1 MPEILTESFCE
12 RCGTRYTFEAAA
24 PSRGRLGR
32 LRVVSRGLKNYVL
45 SDESSLGE
53 AFAEARSDDERS
65 LTSQQLDAFHQT
77 FNFCM
82 SCRQY
87 TCANCWNAAE
97 GRCLTCAPHLGR
109 EVLQAPFPTLDPQA
123 GLAPVVVA
131 HGNGH
136 APDEAAWPAADL
148 GVAPAAE
155 GVTSDAEARAASD
168 AATDGRAAM
177 AAAETTAFLARFR
190 PGESLDTALDA
201 FEEESARSEEPVAA
215 EVAELVDAGEI
226 ELGAAAA
233 AAGAAA
239 AVEAAAEEPAATV
252 EAVEAEGPAAEKV
265 EQAAAEEPAVE
276 EPAVEA
282 ESPAAE
288 QPSPEPAAAAAT
300 TTRPRAVP
308 EPEEQARI
316 AAAATAWQ
324 VVAPDSD
331 GRPATEQLIAAPA
344 WPPLPPGTEAPQ
356 WPPAPA
362 WPAAQPGT
370 GRVDDRLWAESSRDV
385 LSPPGPGQRT
395 ASAVQPCVSC
405 GLALSATARFCRRCG
420 SQQG

>member
-123 GLAPVVVA
+123 GMAPVAVA
-131 HGNGH
+131 HGNGQ

-148 GVAPAAE
+148 GLAPAAGE
-155 GVTSDAEARAASD
+155 ITSDTEAAAERD
-168 AATDGRAAM
+168 AATDGRAAL

-190 PGESLDTALDA
+190 PGESLDSALEA
-201 FEEESARSEEPVAA
+201 FEEESARSEEEPVAVEVEALELADAAALAGAAEASEVPVEEHAAEVEAAGPEAVEVEEVEAEQVAA
-215 EVAELVDAGEI
+215 EVE
-226 ELGAAAA
+226 
-233 AAGAAA
+233 AAGP
-239 AVEAAAEEPAATV
+239 E
-252 EAVEAEGPAAEKV
+252 
-265 EQAAAEEPAVE
+265 
-276 EPAVEA
+276 
-282 ESPAAE
+282 AE
-288 QPSPEPAAAAAT
+288 QPSQEPAAAAAA
-300 TTRPRAVP
+300 TTRPQAVP
-308 EPEEQARI
+308 EHEEQARI

-331 GRPATEQLIAAPA
+331 GRPATAQPAATPA

-362 WPAAQPGT
+362 WPTAQAAGT
-370 GRVDDRLWAESSRDV
+370 GRVDDRLWAESSRDI

-420 SQQG
+420 SQQR